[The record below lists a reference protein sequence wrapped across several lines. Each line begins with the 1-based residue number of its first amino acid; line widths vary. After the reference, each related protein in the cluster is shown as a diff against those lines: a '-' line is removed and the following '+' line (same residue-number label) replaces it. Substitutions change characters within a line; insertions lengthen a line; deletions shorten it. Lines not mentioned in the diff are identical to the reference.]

1 MATPTQ
7 IATQIRFALDTLGE
21 NNDHHAFE
29 RVCLGLTRRRIVSN
43 LLPATGPVSAGGDQG
58 RDAETHW
65 TNLPAEGVTSW
76 FSALASEDGV
86 SLACTLQKADIP
98 RKISSDLAAIM
109 STGSDVR
116 RVIYFTIMPVAVG
129 QRHLLQS
136 DAREAHQVELDIWDA
151 QAISQALAD
160 HDLFYLAVDHLH
172 VATELASERPVDAPG
187 LPDWYV
193 EELAEWRARTSFRG
207 STGEVVALRESL
219 RYSSTHTESHADL
232 ADWLSIAYELRA
244 AIDATETRRRLD
256 YEIVLATAFGQNTLR
271 SADVVIT
278 EYFSELLSSRP
289 IPAVLVEAITLL
301 RLATAMLYRGDTT
314 LSREAV
320 RNWYQN
326 LDEWIDFSL
335 AAPAGPNARA
345 QLLVAQ
351 ALLALS
357 PAIADAESPPENLL
371 SMTEVVETLREDRF
385 SGSHTIEVPADGQLV
400 DPAKGMTALASLATV
415 LPTTPLVPIDD
426 LTTNFDLHTPIL
438 SQHPDYL
445 AIRDALDEATGRV
458 EGQAA
463 KGDRAQTRAI
473 TLLKAGNP
481 RAALREIHEA
491 KFNWLTGDTADGAA
505 LMMLLASRVYYD
517 LRLPMAAKQYAMAAA
532 SVARQS
538 GDPEL
543 AVLMA
548 RGILVAA
555 TCDHLAGQSLT
566 ATYCFR
572 VGIWA
577 QAQLADDPWS
587 LSRYPAFQNM
597 LIDQAHIM
605 RAASG
610 ARPEA
615 LAILEPVIGSTQLDQ
630 LLGSMLASVAS
641 LLPMTETELA
651 AATDR
656 DGIGRPFSDA
666 GPTRTYEWIVLNNLW
681 RVKVR
686 NERAAVLAAERFIAA
701 AQVLLVD
708 EDATRELLILPGLI
722 EVRVEVGEDASFD
735 IEDGFED
742 LTDVEPGHFALT
754 LTPVGRL
761 TPERAEL
768 ETNAA
773 LLRVLFTLSLLPRE
787 PFMQIVE
794 EAFEHGLWHKLNA
807 IRPYDELADLHKDE
821 MYETLSAVSF
831 DAVGAD
837 SPRTSDPR
845 ELVEADPWTSRSYDE
860 TAALHAI
867 EAAYSNLRRPVRLT
881 LQRLRQE
888 GSFAG
893 VLAALGEQG
902 WKDWH
907 ALTAV
912 ANIVV
917 NDRARHRGLNMT
929 TTMSVADRDRFVDI
943 MSSDESA
950 TDPEPSAGLFT
961 LENMQFHLRPAAT
974 SSLHRFDLELH
985 AGRTDPE
992 QVLLLLGARF
1002 RYWADDVPHDTVF
1015 D

>member
-1 MATPTQ
+1 
-7 IATQIRFALDTLGE
+7 
-21 NNDHHAFE
+21 
-29 RVCLGLTRRRIVSN
+29 
-43 LLPATGPVSAGGDQG
+43 
-58 RDAETHW
+58 
-65 TNLPAEGVTSW
+65 
-76 FSALASEDGV
+76 
-86 SLACTLQKADIP
+86 
-98 RKISSDLAAIM
+98 
-109 STGSDVR
+109 
-116 RVIYFTIMPVAVG
+116 
-129 QRHLLQS
+129 
-136 DAREAHQVELDIWDA
+136 
-151 QAISQALAD
+151 
-160 HDLFYLAVDHLH
+160 
-172 VATELASERPVDAPG
+172 
-187 LPDWYV
+187 
-193 EELAEWRARTSFRG
+193 
-207 STGEVVALRESL
+207 
-219 RYSSTHTESHADL
+219 
-232 ADWLSIAYELRA
+232 
-244 AIDATETRRRLD
+244 
-256 YEIVLATAFGQNTLR
+256 
-271 SADVVIT
+271 
-278 EYFSELLSSRP
+278 
-289 IPAVLVEAITLL
+289 
-301 RLATAMLYRGDTT
+301 
-314 LSREAV
+314 
-320 RNWYQN
+320 
-326 LDEWIDFSL
+326 
-335 AAPAGPNARA
+335 
-345 QLLVAQ
+345 
-351 ALLALS
+351 
-357 PAIADAESPPENLL
+357 
-371 SMTEVVETLREDRF
+371 
-385 SGSHTIEVPADGQLV
+385 
-400 DPAKGMTALASLATV
+400 
-415 LPTTPLVPIDD
+415 
-426 LTTNFDLHTPIL
+426 
-438 SQHPDYL
+438 
-445 AIRDALDEATGRV
+445 
-458 EGQAA
+458 
-463 KGDRAQTRAI
+463 
-473 TLLKAGNP
+473 
-481 RAALREIHEA
+481 
-491 KFNWLTGDTADGAA
+491 
-505 LMMLLASRVYYD
+505 MMLLASRVYYD
-517 LRLPMAAKQYAMAAA
+517 LRLPLAAKQYAVAAA
-532 SVARQS
+532 SLARQS
-538 GDPEL
+538 DDPEL

-587 LSRYPAFQNM
+587 VSRYPAFQNM

-615 LAILEPVIGSTQLDQ
+615 LAVLEPIIGSTQLDQ
-630 LLGSMLASVAS
+630 LLGPMLASVAW
-641 LLPMTETELA
+641 LPPMTETELA
-651 AATDR
+651 AAADH

-722 EVRVEVGEDASFD
+722 DVRIEVGEDARFD
-735 IEDGFED
+735 VEDGFED
-742 LTDVEPGHFALT
+742 LTNVEPGHFALT
-754 LTPVGRL
+754 LTPVGHL
-761 TPERAEL
+761 TPERAGL

-831 DAVGAD
+831 DVVGAY
-837 SPRTSDPR
+837 SPRTSDAR
-845 ELVEADPWTSRSYDE
+845 ELIEADPWTSRRYDE
-860 TAALHAI
+860 TAALRAI
-867 EAAYSNLRRPVRLT
+867 EAAYRNLRRPVRLT

-893 VLAALGEQG
+893 VLAALGEQA

-917 NDRARHRGLNMT
+917 NDRARRRGLNMT
-929 TTMSVADRDRFVDI
+929 TTMSAADRDRFVDI
-943 MSSDESA
+943 MSSEESA
-950 TDPEPSAGLFT
+950 TDPEPSLDLFT
-961 LENMQFHLRPAAT
+961 IENMQFHLRGAAT